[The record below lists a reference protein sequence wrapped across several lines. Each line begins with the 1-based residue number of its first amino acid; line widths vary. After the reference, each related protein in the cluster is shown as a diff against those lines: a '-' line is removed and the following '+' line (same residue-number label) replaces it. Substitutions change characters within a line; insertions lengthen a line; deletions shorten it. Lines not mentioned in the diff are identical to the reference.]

1 MQTLRFTLRPQ
12 AAFGTPLVGDTLF
25 GQLCW
30 GFARR
35 FGSDWLTECL
45 QGYTE
50 GRPFLVLSD
59 AFPQGFLPLPTV
71 PETFWKQQDDTDR
84 KALKKKRWLPVEKME
99 STFSAWQS
107 LAYNDAGVAEAVLKQ
122 NGIDTKAVKERLN
135 RDSVPLQTIRTQPH
149 NSINRATSTTG
160 EGKFAPY
167 TQTQIWFHPEMRL
180 ELYAVLDESRVTAEE
195 LIATLTDMG
204 QNGYGRDASIGLGKF
219 EIERDAGFSG
229 LPHASNANAWLTL
242 APSAPQGLGLD
253 AKNSFYQPLTRFGR
267 HGDTAVHS
275 GNPFKRP
282 LLLAKTGSVFTPVC
296 GFDKRNFLGQ
306 GLGDISTDCPEA
318 VAQGYAPVVGICV
331 EKA

>member
-12 AAFGTPLVGDTLF
+12 TAFGTPLVGDTLF

-35 FGSDWLTECL
+35 FGSDWLTDRL
-45 QGYTE
+45 QGYTETE

-71 PETFWKQQDDTDR
+71 PGTFWKQQDNTDR
-84 KALKKKRWLPVEKME
+84 KALKKKRWLPMEEME
-99 STFSAWQS
+99 SAFSAWQS
-107 LAYNDAGVAEAVLKQ
+107 LAYSDAEAAASILKKG
-122 NGIDTKAVKERLN
+122 GI
-135 RDSVPLQTIRTQPH
+135 PLQKLEAQPH

-160 EGKFAPY
+160 EAPFAPY
-167 TQTQIWFHPEMRL
+167 TQTQIWFHPDMRL

-204 QNGYGRDASIGLGKF
+204 QSGYGRDASIGLGKF
-219 EIERDAGFSG
+219 TIELDAGFSS

-275 GNPFKRP
+275 GNPFKHP
-282 LLLAKTGSVFTPVC
+282 LLLAKTGSVFTPANSLENRH
-296 GFDKRNFLGQ
+296 FFGQ
-306 GLGDISTDCPEA
+306 GLGGISSTCLEA
-318 VAQGYAPVVGICV
+318 VAQGYAPVVGIRM

>member
-1 MQTLRFTLRPQ
+1 MQPLRFTLRPQ
-12 AAFGTPLVGDTLF
+12 TAFGTPPVGDTLF

-30 GFARR
+30 GFVRR
-35 FGSDWLTECL
+35 FGSDWLTERL

-50 GRPFLVLSD
+50 GHPFLVLSD

-71 PETFWKQQDDTDR
+71 PGTFWTQQENFDR
-84 KALKKKRWLPVEKME
+84 KALKKKRWLPIEEMAAPFF
-99 STFSAWQS
+99 TWQS
-107 LAYNDAGVAEAVLKQ
+107 RAYNDAEAAEAILKKS
-122 NGIDTKAVKERLN
+122 GF
-135 RDSVPLQTIRTQPH
+135 PLQKLEAQPH

-160 EGKFAPY
+160 EAPFAPY
-167 TQTQIWFHPEMRL
+167 TQTQIWFHPDLRL
-180 ELYAVLDESRVTAEE
+180 ELYAVLDETRVTAEE

-204 QNGYGRDASIGLGKF
+204 QSGYGRDASIGLGKF
-219 EIERDAGFSG
+219 AIERDAGFSS
-229 LPHASNANAWLTL
+229 LPHAANANAWLTL

-282 LLLAKTGSVFTPVC
+282 LLLAKTGSVFTPVNS
-296 GFDKRNFLGQ
+296 FDNRHFLGQ
-306 GLGDISTDCPEA
+306 GLGNISSACPEA
-318 VAQGYAPVVGICV
+318 VAQGYAPVVGICM